1 MSQQGQARILLI
13 GMGGTTPSALESLLA
28 EFSVIGVVR
37 DLSARTPSDEAVD
50 KLARAAGV
58 TVLDDVAASA
68 VDELVARLRPDCV
81 VVSSYNRILKEQ
93 TLARCRFVNVH
104 YSPLPRYRGRANV
117 NWALINDEPAAGISI
132 HVLAPNLDAGNI
144 LFQRLIPVSA
154 NDTVGL
160 LYERLNEIQR
170 EHLAAT
176 VVEFLDGFEG
186 TAQDAA
192 QASYGCTRVPDDGL
206 IDWTASTLD
215 IDRLVRGLAD
225 PFPGAFAYLNGAR
238 LRIWRA
244 QPVADPPT
252 FAGRIPGRVVA
263 VSVSGGY
270 ADVLT
275 GDGVLRILEVQLEGQ
290 NRVAAASLIRSVKCS
305 LTLSVPELEARIGRL
320 ERMLET
326 LLRERGGV
334 PAGS

>member
-50 KLARAAGV
+50 KLARASRV
-58 TVLDDVAASA
+58 TVFDDVAASA

-144 LFQRLIPVSA
+144 LFQRLIPVHRWAPVRKAKRNS
-154 NDTVGL
+154 
-160 LYERLNEIQR
+160 ERTLGG
-170 EHLAAT
+170 H
-176 VVEFLDGFEG
+176 GG
-186 TAQDAA
+186 
-192 QASYGCTRVPDDGL
+192 RVPRWIRGNGTGRGAGQL
-206 IDWTASTLD
+206 RLHAS
-215 IDRLVRGLAD
+215 A
-225 PFPGAFAYLNGAR
+225 
-238 LRIWRA
+238 
-244 QPVADPPT
+244 
-252 FAGRIPGRVVA
+252 
-263 VSVSGGY
+263 
-270 ADVLT
+270 
-275 GDGVLRILEVQLEGQ
+275 
-290 NRVAAASLIRSVKCS
+290 
-305 LTLSVPELEARIGRL
+305 
-320 ERMLET
+320 
-326 LLRERGGV
+326 
-334 PAGS
+334 